1 MRFSA
6 IEEVMGVAVRR
17 WCRLNHRRSQRG
29 LWSHEEDEDN
39 RRWKTIGVA
48 CSPCAIGV
56 LPLKNKIVRTLK
68 KLNSAEYAS
77 EG

>member
-1 MRFSA
+1 VA
-6 IEEVMGVAVRR
+6 LGTAVRR
-17 WCRLNHRRSQRG
+17 GDSGAVSITGGARG
-29 LWSHEEDEDN
+29 AEAGSREEDEDN
-39 RRWKTIGVA
+39 RRWKTIGVT

-56 LPLKNKIVRTLK
+56 LPLKNKIARTLK